1 MLTRTPP
8 NAAAQAWRAL
18 QVQVQV
24 QVHASAMQVPVLTID
39 TRTRL
44 PELAKAFGETRSG
57 PRGL

>member
-24 QVHASAMQVPVLTID
+24 QVHASASPHY
-39 TRTRL
+39 
-44 PELAKAFGETRSG
+44 
-57 PRGL
+57 